1 MRNLFEVSFWSLPWE
16 KMLVRLLFFAFFNLY
31 TSIFFFLNTFQGFP
45 KFHGRYFCSY
55 KNLSHRLDFCFGE
68 LLIRSIAKIS
78 LLHHFFIFLRP
89 GFSFGSFFSIFH
101 EIILD
106 IFDFVKAGRG
116 VSQWLRNFIWR
127 AGGGT
132 PDFFDY
138 HVYSARHFFLGKAP
152 AWAPWDRPRIWDFT
166 GVPGMKVLTKLRIK
180 KIV

>member
-1 MRNLFEVSFWSLPWE
+1 MRNLFEVSFLIISFGKKCLCAN
-16 KMLVRLLFFAFFNLY
+16 FFRVFNLY
-31 TSIFFFLNTFQGFP
+31 TSIFFFLNTFKDFP
-45 KFHGRYFCSY
+45 KLHGRYFCSY

-68 LLIRSIAKIS
+68 ILIRSITKIS
-78 LLHHFFIFLRP
+78 LLHHFFIFLCP

-116 VSQWLRNFIWR
+116 VSQWLRNFIWG

-138 HVYSARHFFLGKAP
+138 HVYSARHFFFGKGPSLGP
-152 AWAPWDRPRIWDFT
+152 LGPTPYLGFYWGPWDESIN
-166 GVPGMKVLTKLRIK
+166 
-180 KIV
+180 KIAH